1 MKRKNIRTFL
11 GLLILWLFTR
21 WLSAAI
27 LVSPVRFEVE
37 IALGKSDTEAIRVR
51 NLANSEQTVNIY
63 ASDFRLDEEGALSF
77 PEEGEL
83 EDSILPWLRI
93 NPSFLT
99 LRPNEEKWIRFTV
112 AMPEKGEKELQGMI
126 FFQTVPQG
134 TEKARGKQVFI
145 STRLG
150 VVVYASPK
158 GKVKKSAEISD
169 FLLKENLKDT
179 SLEYALLFVNMGNIH
194 LRPKGTVILLDSR
207 GEKIASNELNPKAEA
222 VLGGA
227 HRIFEGKIG
236 LGLKPDSYRVIAEV
250 DYGGRTNLEGEKAI
264 HLSPEATLEAF
275 EAKFAIP
282 RAEKESP
289 SLETDALSVKESEGG
304 LQVSVSA
311 VGLSSYKY
319 FELSDPPR
327 LVIDLKGVDSQS
339 FPESFP
345 VNSHKVG
352 GLRISQFQA
361 FPEKILRVVIDFQ
374 EKQNYKVRRDG
385 EKVSIDIENL
395 ESSETGAANQ
405 PAGGKPGV
413 VFSAMAKGPSLYQRL
428 DRTLLKIK
436 DSKGET
442 LTEVPLRV
450 KAVSSGIKLDGEW
463 EKSLPS
469 GVYFAEIALFFKDQL
484 PLSSFLKI
492 KRKG

>member
-1 MKRKNIRTFL
+1 MKRKNISIFFS
-11 GLLILWLFTR
+11 LLILWLSTR

-27 LVSPVRFEVE
+27 LVSPVRFEIE
-37 IALGKSDTEAIRVR
+37 IVPGKSDTEAVRVR
-51 NLANSEQTVNIY
+51 NLGNSEQTVNIY
-63 ASDFRLDEEGALSF
+63 ASDFQLDEEGALSF
-77 PEEGEL
+77 PEEGTL
-83 EDSILPWLRI
+83 EDSILPWLRV

-112 AMPEKGEKELQGMI
+112 SLPEDSEKELQGMI

-134 TEKARGKQVFI
+134 TEKAKEKQVFI
-145 STRLG
+145 SARLG

-158 GKVKKSAEISD
+158 RKAKKLAEISD
-169 FLLKENLKDT
+169 FLLKENLKDA
-179 SLEYALLFVNMGNIH
+179 SLEYVLFLVNQGNVH
-194 LRPKGTVILLDSR
+194 FRPKGTVTLRDGR

-222 VLGGA
+222 VLSGT

-264 HLSPEATLEAF
+264 HFSSEATLDAF
-275 EAKFAIP
+275 EAKWAIP
-282 RAEKESP
+282 RAEKKGL
-289 SLETDALSVKESEGG
+289 SLETDTLSVKESEGG
-304 LQVSVSA
+304 LQVSISA
-311 VGLSSYKY
+311 AGLSSYKY

-345 VNSHKVG
+345 VNSHKVV
-352 GLRISQFQA
+352 GLRTSQFQA
-361 FPEKILRVVIDFQ
+361 FPEKILRIAIDFQ
-374 EKQNYKVRRDG
+374 EKQNYRVRRDG
-385 EKVSIDIENL
+385 EKVTIDIENV
-395 ESSETGAANQ
+395 ESSETGAGNRALGSQ
-405 PAGGKPGV
+405 PGILFWAT
-413 VFSAMAKGPSLYQRL
+413 AKGSNLYQRL
-428 DRTLLKIK
+428 DRTLLRIK
-436 DSKGET
+436 DSKGEI

-450 KAVSSGIKLDGEW
+450 KAISSGIELEGEW

-469 GVYFAEIALFFKDQL
+469 GIYFAELAIFSKDQL
-484 PLSSFLKI
+484 LLSSFLKL